1 MYLIVENFLPSVS
14 ALNINTISVLL
25 FIYPV
30 YKYNSYRSLI
40 LLINGLI
47 FHGYIPD
54 NKYMLYFDSICCGAI
69 ALYCLYQAPHTFKT
83 GFSFTLFS
91 IANIFLRR
99 FNYHK
104 SDFLLYQFC
113 VCCFL
118 LLLLILNNK
127 WTTNKYVILK
137 CIYIYVYIV

>member
-1 MYLIVENFLPSVS
+1 MNI
-14 ALNINTISVLL
+14 INTISVLL

-104 SDFLLYQFC
+104 SDFLCNILHTFTTHIPFMILITQIHKYQR
-113 VCCFL
+113 
-118 LLLLILNNK
+118 
-127 WTTNKYVILK
+127 
-137 CIYIYVYIV
+137 